1 MNSNYLV
8 LSFIAFLIIPFL
20 YEGSFAQETLSPR
33 QQWKQFAD
41 PDLLTCKEGHI
52 LLQKNNGYP
61 VCVTPST
68 YLKLIDRD
76 YAELDFSL
84 ISNRQ
89 SMMDTLMQNMVSNQ
103 NLMSHWHEMMLKNP
117 NIVNKT
123 MNDWILQMKENPELL
138 TNMLGPMTSDPEL
151 RQKMISEMKKHPIME
166 DSLKQ
171 NPRWMVSI
179 HQSDMNNHVDQRMHS
194 NCKWCPEFEHAHS
207 HEHSTEFSHSDKMMD
222 LMHHI
227 WINDQMRKNM
237 HEFMLENPTHLANM
251 SNQMM
256 SEILVPMMDD
266 SKLREN
272 MTELMLEH
280 QEFMNS
286 IRHEN

>member
-1 MNSNYLV
+1 
-8 LSFIAFLIIPFL
+8 
-20 YEGSFAQETLSPR
+20 
-33 QQWKQFAD
+33 
-41 PDLLTCKEGHI
+41 
-52 LLQKNNGYP
+52 
-61 VCVTPST
+61 
-68 YLKLIDRD
+68 
-76 YAELDFSL
+76 
-84 ISNRQ
+84 
-89 SMMDTLMQNMVSNQ
+89 MQNMVSNQ

-117 NIVNKT
+117 NIINKT
-123 MNDWILQMKENPELL
+123 INDWILQMKENPKQLL

-179 HQSDMNNHVDQRMHS
+179 HQSDMNNHVNQKMHS

-207 HEHSTEFSHSDKMMD
+207 YEHSTEFSHSDKMMD

-256 SEILVPMMDD
+256 IEILGPMMDD